1 MSNEEILKKV
11 RCDEMEIA
19 EAREMLI
26 LNNTRL
32 VDYIIKNYNKGLIE
46 KEDLYQTGV
55 VGLIK
60 AVDWLIDK
68 GLKQELKV
76 STYMA
81 RCIENEVLMYLRGI
95 YTQKRMAMMYGVS
108 IYKPLSED
116 NDLCIMDT
124 IEVQTNN
131 ELSIIEKSV
140 STQIKSIIRYKLT
153 PRQRLIME
161 SRYYVD
167 DPKTLRQIGKELNL
181 TKQMISKEELDAI
194 KKIREIL
201 DIDENY

>member
-1 MSNEEILKKV
+1 
-11 RCDEMEIA
+11 
-19 EAREMLI
+19 
-26 LNNTRL
+26 
-32 VDYIIKNYNKGLIE
+32 
-46 KEDLYQTGV
+46 
-55 VGLIK
+55 
-60 AVDWLIDK
+60 
-68 GLKQELKV
+68 
-76 STYMA
+76 
-81 RCIENEVLMYLRGI
+81 
-95 YTQKRMAMMYGVS
+95 MAMMYEVS